1 MVQPSFRRWPSE
13 TVSVITLDCF
23 KIQGISQ
30 TTNDVPTD
38 DKVNPADDMVTSIIR
53 GVCNDIRKEFDNDLD
68 ATPQI
73 LISNL
78 KEALDDYNSKQ
89 EKCMR
94 NLLYIYEQYPG
105 SDSIDVMKNKFV
117 KINEKATCF
126 LYKNLV
132 RGLLNETKT
141 SSGDL
146 EPFNGKFKKQP
157 TILWDIVNSEQHDD
171 NMVFFKWRSVFACKI
186 DFMSLN
192 FGEMV
197 LSSVIDVWSCVL
209 NLLVP
214 TADNSSARRLFCFTQ
229 NTIGIIN
236 ATKQIPYERMNQ
248 VFVENIEDTMR
259 LYDVRLEDLSMIF
272 FPMIASNHHYV
283 VVYDLRSPSREIL
296 DNRRSDRT
304 LLQLYGDQI
313 DVLHKHFTMF
323 LNKKKASKSIDYFSI
338 VPERLEMEWQ
348 TVYNDVDCG
357 VFVMHHM
364 GTYFG
369 GGTSSWD
376 AKIKKESY
384 EQVMQLNDLRQD
396 MLHTILTSNNNEKS
410 RELHELCVTFHGG
423 NF

>member
-38 DKVNPADDMVTSIIR
+38 DKVNPTDDMVTSIIR

-73 LISNL
+73 MISNL

-146 EPFNGKFKKQP
+146 EPFNGKFKKQS

-171 NMVFFKWRSVFACKI
+171 NMVFFKWKSVFACKI

-192 FGEMV
+192 
-197 LSSVIDVWSCVL
+197 L
-209 NLLVP
+209 
-214 TADNSSARRLFCFTQ
+214 
-229 NTIGIIN
+229 
-236 ATKQIPYERMNQ
+236 ERWMNQ

-283 VVYDLRSPSREIL
+283 VVYDLRSPSMEIL